1 MINYLKKIFCVI
13 HDMNVE
19 CLLDGF
25 CFIGIGL
32 NTDTNPSKIV
42 QNV

>member
-1 MINYLKKIFCVI
+1 MINYLKKIFCFG

-25 CFIGIGL
+25 CFIEIGL
-32 NTDTNPSKIV
+32 STGINLSKIV
-42 QNV
+42 QKV